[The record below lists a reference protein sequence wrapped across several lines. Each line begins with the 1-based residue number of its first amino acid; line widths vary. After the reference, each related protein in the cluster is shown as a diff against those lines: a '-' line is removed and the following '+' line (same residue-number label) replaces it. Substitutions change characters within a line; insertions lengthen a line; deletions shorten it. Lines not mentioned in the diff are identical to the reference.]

1 MPRRESVSLG
11 RCLKYNIGSFLAVFV
26 LGWLALQQRILS
38 PCPDAG
44 LQASPLRALRSD
56 QEDEV
61 ETKAEKGSDVA
72 EAPLQAAK
80 EADRYDQAAKE
91 ADKDDHTGG
100 PAVER
105 EGNQDRQAEGSK
117 GLWVFCAPQWQDCT
131 CQGRVRWGN
140 EETWLVMTPKDAKP
154 LTVTC
159 SVQVL
164 EDVLPG
170 DDGKHCECEIILGS
184 AFHKGLNPMWLP
196 EVEEDKAP
204 LVASCQLWEEDR
216 GSRWGQEQW
225 KAVEAFCSQDWSGE
239 EPGERTIPLE
249 TMRQLMEARVDPR
262 FREVYQTLG
271 PFFAD
276 ELIRSVHMFSQ
287 ELIIVVNFG
296 MTSSTKLTPERFP
309 QLLLL
314 HARPMDVQLKRSF
327 NFNKLR
333 AFLFSRALAGVG
345 LDSDQWVAPGVDRL
359 FDMTER
365 EIHEKYP
372 FPIMPV
378 HFLDRG
384 PKDLG
389 VWWSRYCPND
399 VCSLQTMRWGHAHPT
414 WTYWALPFL
423 GRWLRRNF
431 RDETLPATGKAIA
444 LRVVEIPEDE
454 DLLNVGLWEEKAH
467 KQWCKFDITDPL
479 EFQFLFDWK
488 TKYGNR
494 CSMGGPGCSNI
505 SPDRRFYKRGA
516 AKLFY
521 TAHHA
526 VNPTDTHKQVDR
538 IMKKW
543 KEGTWP
549 SSTIVYERKLW
560 VASDLKKAHPQLE
573 CLV

>member
-1 MPRRESVSLG
+1 
-11 RCLKYNIGSFLAVFV
+11 
-26 LGWLALQQRILS
+26 
-38 PCPDAG
+38 
-44 LQASPLRALRSD
+44 
-56 QEDEV
+56 
-61 ETKAEKGSDVA
+61 
-72 EAPLQAAK
+72 
-80 EADRYDQAAKE
+80 
-91 ADKDDHTGG
+91 
-100 PAVER
+100 
-105 EGNQDRQAEGSK
+105 
-117 GLWVFCAPQWQDCT
+117 
-131 CQGRVRWGN
+131 
-140 EETWLVMTPKDAKP
+140 
-154 LTVTC
+154 
-159 SVQVL
+159 
-164 EDVLPG
+164 
-170 DDGKHCECEIILGS
+170 
-184 AFHKGLNPMWLP
+184 
-196 EVEEDKAP
+196 
-204 LVASCQLWEEDR
+204 
-216 GSRWGQEQW
+216 
-225 KAVEAFCSQDWSGE
+225 
-239 EPGERTIPLE
+239 
-249 TMRQLMEARVDPR
+249 
-262 FREVYQTLG
+262 
-271 PFFAD
+271 
-276 ELIRSVHMFSQ
+276 
-287 ELIIVVNFG
+287 

-494 CSMGGPGCSNI
+494 QGSILRSSMFALGKVAS
-505 SPDRRFYKRGA
+505 
-516 AKLFY
+516 
-521 TAHHA
+521 
-526 VNPTDTHKQVDR
+526 

-549 SSTIVYERKLW
+549 SSTIVFWRLLRSFHVFEF
-560 VASDLKKAHPQLE
+560 HE
-573 CLV
+573 ETLVGGHWG